1 MEKILKK
8 LKAGNPMTTRDFEVL
23 GYGFEDF
30 LRYCQV
36 TDQRREEFHKKVIE
50 SIKQKS

>member
-1 MEKILKK
+1 MEKIVKK

-30 LRYCQV
+30 LRYSQV
-36 TDQRREEFHKKVIE
+36 TDQRRKEFHKKVIQ